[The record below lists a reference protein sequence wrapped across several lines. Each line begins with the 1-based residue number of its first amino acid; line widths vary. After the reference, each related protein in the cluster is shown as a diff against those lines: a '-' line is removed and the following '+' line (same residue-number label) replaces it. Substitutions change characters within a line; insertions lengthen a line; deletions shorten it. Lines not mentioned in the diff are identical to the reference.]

1 MTHYK
6 QFERLQLDRYDLKWS
21 VYVAALDVQF
31 SQHLPYLWTFTFDS
45 TGEVYFGRSWDDLRE
60 FFDLLE
66 SEGGFSY
73 SHKILVYVNDLTQF
87 FNYART
93 QIYIDKDHL
102 VARDPAHIYTFE
114 SRGLIFRDFQ
124 IYSEKDIDKYI
135 KINYPG
141 VIHHR
146 PDPEELLSSE
156 CELREEEK
164 SYSSLR
170 VLEMSKAIRR
180 DLDFLYQ
187 GVTKEILLTKTRRI
201 ERVMKEK
208 LKKDD
213 PSTMLTR
220 QIYNLN
226 PISSCFGKSVV
237 LPKLRKAFFG
247 GTVWAEKGTL
257 NELAESV
264 TFADLTSAYCAEF
277 LLSKF
282 PVGKFK
288 IYDVPA
294 DWIDLLCKK
303 YYTNSALLIHF
314 EARNVKLKRGAVPVL
329 PADMKHFYINK
340 KDKDDRA
347 DAALRARRAKLYES
361 RRIEMCLTD
370 IDFKLF
376 TENYI
381 FDDDLK
387 IFGVLGA
394 RYGYLPE
401 YIIETVVQ
409 LYSSKRKSKAKYKR
423 LKELGLDTLIDAELY
438 HDEKTAL
445 ARLYGIFTQSPVVV
459 RYEFDQEKKCLK
471 VADANYIDELQRF
484 RPICYQWGVWT
495 VARVREKICHLRN
508 TFKGDK
514 KIRVYSG
521 DTDCIVYKGDATHII
536 ADFNAKIKQQIEE
549 RCEILGIDPAELAHL
564 GELETE
570 KYKYY
575 RMTALKQYAVVRE
588 TEDGDKFEA
597 VCGGMDKECDYFQ
610 QRYPGDARKQI
621 EHFHIGKLITTDYNP
636 PRVLHRQCS
645 AHKKIRYTDRDGN
658 KIRAEIDSY
667 MIEEYQSFTLCD
679 VFGDLPFTNKPAELT
694 KGLSKPTVA
703 DALAAAAERISRIKT
718 ATPETALGERRKES
732 DTNGR

>member
-1 MTHYK
+1 MTPYK

-31 SQHLPYLWTFTFDS
+31 SQHLPYLWTFTFDC
-45 TGEVYFGRSWDDLRE
+45 TGEVFFGRTWDNLRD
-60 FFDLLE
+60 FFELLE
-66 SEGGFSY
+66 TEGGFSD
-73 SHKILVYVNDLTQF
+73 SHKVLVYVNDLTEF

-93 QIYIDKDHL
+93 QIYIDKDHI
-102 VARDPAHIYTFE
+102 VARDPGNIYTFK

-124 IYSEKDIDKYI
+124 IYTEKDIDKYI
-135 KINYPG
+135 KINYPDA
-141 VIHHR
+141 IHRR

-156 CELREEEK
+156 CQLTEEEEN
-164 SYSSLR
+164 YSALR
-170 VLEMSKAIRR
+170 VLEMAKAIRR

-187 GVTKEILLTKTRRI
+187 GITKEILLTKTRRI
-201 ERVMKEK
+201 ERVMKDK

-226 PISSCFGKSVV
+226 PISSRFGKSVV

-247 GTVWAEKGTL
+247 GTVWAERGTL
-257 NELAESV
+257 NQLIEGA

-288 IYDVPA
+288 IMDIPE
-294 DWIDLLCKK
+294 DWTELLDNR
-303 YYTNSALLIHF
+303 YYTSKALLIHF
-314 EARNVKLKRGAVPVL
+314 EAKNVKLKRGAVPVL
-329 PADMKHFYINK
+329 PADMKHYYINK
-340 KDKDDRA
+340 NDNNDKA

-361 RRIEMCLTD
+361 HRIEMCLTD
-370 IDFKLF
+370 IDFRLF
-376 TENYI
+376 VENYT
-381 FDDDLK
+381 FSADLK

-401 YIIETVVQ
+401 YITETVVQ

-471 VADANYIDELQRF
+471 VADQNYIDELQRF
-484 RPICYQWGVWT
+484 RPVCYQWGVWT
-495 VARVREKICHLRN
+495 VARVREKICHLRT

-514 KIRVYSG
+514 KVKVYSG
-521 DTDCIVYKGDATHII
+521 DTDCIVYQGDASHII
-536 ADFNAKIKQQIEE
+536 SEFNAKIKAQIEE
-549 RCEILGIDPAELAHL
+549 RCEVLGNDPEELAGL

-570 KYKYY
+570 NYKYY

-597 VCGGMDKECDYFQ
+597 VCGGMNKECDYFQ
-610 QRYPGDARKQI
+610 RRYPGDAKKQI

-645 AHKKIRYTDRDGN
+645 AHKKIRYTDRDGH

-667 MIEEYQSFTLCD
+667 MIEEFQSFTLCD
-679 VFGDLPFTNKPAELT
+679 VFSNLAIANKPGELT
-694 KGLSKPTVA
+694 KGLSKTTTA
-703 DALAAAAERISRIKT
+703 DALAAAAERVSRIKT
-718 ATPETALGERRKES
+718 ATPKEALQDK
-732 DTNGR
+732 